1 MKFPILELNEN
12 RNKLLGSLKN
22 RTLGLLLFLA
32 GIPVALCAQNQCSG
46 NLGIN
51 IFDSGDFGFG
61 IPNVLP
67 TNPNIAPG
75 YNYTT
80 AVPPNDGYYT
90 ITKNTGLWP
99 TNFQTWLDVSDNSGT
114 SDGYMMVVNA
124 SYTPG
129 VFYEQ
134 IVDDLCENTLYV
146 FSADIINIVQAA
158 VAGHIA
164 PNVSFLIDDEVRY
177 TTGNIP
183 QNATWITYGF
193 TFSTEPGQ
201 TSVKLTLRNNAPGGI
216 GNDLGLDNISFQACG
231 PEALILPEE
240 IANICED
247 GEPIELD
254 ATVLGDQF
262 ENPAIQWQ
270 FSPDGENWTDIP
282 GANELS
288 VFHTQLAGG
297 YYYYRYLLANSPSS
311 LSNPKCQIISNV
323 KVVFVQPK
331 FYTINDTIC
340 AGLSYQVGNS
350 FYDQSG
356 TYTDSLISSIGCDSI
371 VTLNLELAPDYG
383 ISFEQS
389 TTDPTCYGYLDGSFS
404 IFNVSTFYPPYTIGM
419 EGAFGVPN
427 SDATYVGLQA
437 GNYTATI
444 TDAVGCSSEV
454 LIELVDPNLFF
465 IELGLDRTINLGEEV
480 QLSPFTNY
488 PISSFSWSPEGV
500 YTCPDGNEC
509 LNPTIFPFRSGRYT
523 LRATNEVGCIA
534 MDSVYIQVN
543 ETRLVYIPSAFSPN
557 EDGRNDRFRVFAGQ
571 NNVKTILNLSVF
583 NRWGA
588 LIYEAENI
596 APQEA
601 NWGWDGFFQGEKM
614 NPDAFAYVAEVLFI
628 DDVIVQYKGEVV
640 LME

>member
-1 MKFPILELNEN
+1 MKFPILYFVKNGVGLFFHNA
-12 RNKLLGSLKN
+12 LLVAVAMLAP
-22 RTLGLLLFLA
+22 LGLL
-32 GIPVALCAQNQCSG
+32 AQGQCSG

-80 AVPPNDGYYT
+80 SVPPNDGSYT
-90 ITKNTGLWP
+90 LTKNTGLWP
-99 TNFQTWLDVSDNSGT
+99 NNFPTWLDVMDNSGT

-129 VFYEQ
+129 DFYEQ

-146 FSADIINIVQAA
+146 FTADIINMIQSG
-158 VAGHIA
+158 VAGHIE
-164 PNVSFLIDDEVRY
+164 PNVSFLINDQVRY

-193 TFSTEPGQ
+193 SFATEPGE

-216 GNDLGLDNISFQACG
+216 GNDLALDNISFQACG

-247 GEPIELD
+247 GAPIELD

-262 ENPAIQWQ
+262 ETPSIQWQ

-282 GANELS
+282 GANGLT
-288 VFHTQLAGG
+288 VAHTQLAAG
-297 YYYYRYLLANSPSS
+297 YYYYRYLLANSSSS
-311 LSNPKCQIISNV
+311 LANSKCQIISNV
-323 KVVFVQPK
+323 KIVFVQPK

-340 AGLSYQVGNS
+340 EGLSYQVGNS
-350 FYDQSG
+350 FYDKSG
-356 TYTDSLISSIGCDSI
+356 TYTDSLTSSIGCDSI
-371 VTLNLELAPDYG
+371 VTLNLEIASDYG
-383 ISFEQS
+383 ISYEQS
-389 TTDPTCYGYLDGSFS
+389 TIDPTCYGYLDGSFS
-404 IFNVSTFYPPYTIGM
+404 IFNVNTFYPPYTIALAGSF
-419 EGAFGVPN
+419 EVENA
-427 SDATYVGLQA
+427 DATYAGLQA
-437 GNYTATI
+437 GDYTATI
-444 TDAVGCSSEV
+444 TDAVGCSAEP

-465 IELGLDRTINLGEEV
+465 IELGLDHSISLGEMV
-480 QLSPFTNY
+480 QISTFTNY
-488 PISSFSWSPEGV
+488 TISSFNWSPEGA
-500 YTCPDGNEC
+500 YICPDGNQC
-509 LNPTIFPFRSGRYT
+509 LNPTIFPFRSGSYKLT
-523 LRATNEVGCIA
+523 AFNEVGCIA
-534 MDSVYIQVN
+534 VDSVFIEVSD
-543 ETRLVYIPSAFSPN
+543 ERLVYIPSAFSPN
-557 EDGRNDRFRVFAGQ
+557 EDGRNDRFQVFAGQ
-571 NNVKTILNLSVF
+571 NNVKLIQRLQVF

-588 LIYEAENI
+588 LVYEVENI
-596 APQEA
+596 APHEIG
-601 NWGWDGFFQGEKM
+601 WGWDGTFQGEKM

-628 DDVIVQYKGEVV
+628 DDVVVQYKGEVM